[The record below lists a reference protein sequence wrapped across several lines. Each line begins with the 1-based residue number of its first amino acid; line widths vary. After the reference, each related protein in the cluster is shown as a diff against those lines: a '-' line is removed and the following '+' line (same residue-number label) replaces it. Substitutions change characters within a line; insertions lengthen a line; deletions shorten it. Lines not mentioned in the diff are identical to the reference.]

1 MACVLKN
8 LKRNYQILIFNIDIV
23 LINVICCCSAVKKYV
38 GHSAGGV
45 GCVDFTLG
53 DKYVLSVGIDDRLLL
68 QWKVRTNMHWILR
81 KEMHA

>member
-1 MACVLKN
+1 M
-8 LKRNYQILIFNIDIV
+8 
-23 LINVICCCSAVKKYV
+23 KKYV

-45 GCVDFTLG
+45 GCVDYTLG

-81 KEMHA
+81 KEMHAWTLQHFCMNVRVRVIIYVNCIVILTIINW